1 MVKQKKKEIFKKIRL
16 DLLDRP
22 EEIAR
27 LEIDKEEL
35 KELADS
41 IKDRGL
47 LQPIEVTP
55 RGDRFLIVFGD
66 RRYLAHKMLNKKEI
80 MCRVEEL
87 EDKQVLLDRAMENI
101 QSVKLTPFEEG
112 HQYVVLKD
120 KVGMSLEEICKRTG
134 KGPATVQRRM
144 DILRMPDS
152 FQNALHKKEIS
163 ISVAEEI
170 WSCPDEAKR
179 EYFLELAVEHGIT
192 KQIARNWVQDYKR
205 EVRQERNA
213 SVEGGSAPMQFEEIP
228 IFRACDLCKGPVEYK
243 DLRELRLCQ
252 GCFKV
257 VVEKVKDEAFKK

>member
-1 MVKQKKKEIFKKIRL
+1 MAKQRKKEIFRKIRL

-27 LEIDKEEL
+27 IEIDQDEI

-41 IKDRGL
+41 IKERGL
-47 LQPIEVTP
+47 MQPIEVTP

-66 RRYLAHKMLNKKEI
+66 RRYLAHKMINEI
-80 MCRVEEL
+80 EILCRVEEI
-87 EDKQVLLDRAMENI
+87 DDRQVFLDRAMENV
-101 QSVKLTPFEEG
+101 QRVDLTPFEEG
-112 HQYVVLKD
+112 HAYRTLKD
-120 KVGMSLEEICKRTG
+120 KVGMSLKEICKKVG

-152 FQNALHKKEIS
+152 FQAALHSREIS
-163 ISVAEEI
+163 VSVAEEL
-170 WSCPDEAKR
+170 WSCPDAAKR

-192 KQIARNWVQDYKR
+192 KAIARKWVQDYKK
-205 EVRQERNA
+205 EVRQERNPGD
-213 SVEGGSAPMQFEEIP
+213 EGGHPPMEHEDLP

-243 DLRELRLCQ
+243 DLKELRLCP

-257 VVEKVKDEAFKK
+257 IIEAKGAE